1 VNVPLSPNDTSQ
13 PDGSDREMKT
23 RLIKGVAEV
32 QPDWLKVYLITDRKL
47 FPEDRLLDSLE
58 AALQGG
64 VRDLQL
70 REKDLPLKDLHSLAV
85 VLRQMTERYG
95 ARLYIND
102 RVDIALMVGADGVHL
117 PETGMPAN
125 EVKACYPHLLVG
137 VSTHTLEGAKQAQKD
152 GADFITFS
160 PIFETPSKKEY
171 GPPQGLELL
180 RAVCREVKLPVLGL
194 GGISKD
200 RVSTVLKQGAFGVAL
215 ISGIWNGPDIKQE
228 SFEYMQ
234 FFGRRVPT

>member
-1 VNVPLSPNDTSQ
+1 MT
-13 PDGSDREMKT
+13 T

-32 QPDWLKVYLITDRKL
+32 QPDWLKVYLITDCKR
-47 FPEDRLLDSLE
+47 FQRDCLLDSIE
-58 AALQGG
+58 AALKGG

-95 ARLYIND
+95 ARLYING
-102 RVDIALMVGADGVHL
+102 RVDIALMVEADGVHL
-117 PETGMPAN
+117 PEDGMPAN

-137 VSTHTLEGAKQAQKD
+137 VSTHSLDRARQAEKN

-160 PIFETPSKKEY
+160 PIFATPSKKEY
-171 GPPQGLELL
+171 GPPQGLEKL
-180 RAVCREVKLPVLGL
+180 RAVCKEVALPVLAL

-200 RVSTVLKQGAFGVAL
+200 RVSTVLAEGAHGIAL

-234 FFGRRVPT
+234 FFGRR